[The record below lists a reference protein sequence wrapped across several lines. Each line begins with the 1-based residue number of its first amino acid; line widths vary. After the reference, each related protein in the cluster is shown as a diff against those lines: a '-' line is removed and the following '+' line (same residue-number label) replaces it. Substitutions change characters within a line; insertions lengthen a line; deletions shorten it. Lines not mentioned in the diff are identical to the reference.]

1 MCSTQRVYTRVYA
14 RLATNAIFEWVT
26 AHCVTLMR
34 ESDVEA
40 MLVKAAARAGGLAA
54 KHVSP
59 GRAGDPD
66 RLVVIP
72 RPECPQCG
80 SKAVVALV
88 EVKRPG
94 ERPRPLQTRRME
106 EWASKGLRVAWVSTP
121 DEVQE
126 MVRGMLS

>member
-1 MCSTQRVYTRVYA
+1 V
-14 RLATNAIFEWVT
+14 
-26 AHCVTLMR
+26 R

-40 MLVKAAARAGGLAA
+40 TLVKAAALAGGLAA

-72 RPECPQCG
+72 RNKCPTCG
-80 SKAVVALV
+80 NESHVALV

-121 DEVQE
+121 DEVE
-126 MVRGMLS
+126 RLVGGMVR